1 MRYVAPSGLALR
13 MNPFYVGF
21 HPTLIYIAPLGLSF
35 DKRFGSTCISLQK
48 LTKTNTIMSGR
59 RPDFDGLKVQEFLT
73 KAQAM
78 AYTMHKSEESFD
90 TYIRPYV
97 HQYRGGN
104 CMLFYVPELRKR
116 MLQMVEIAPSPA
128 RNR

>member
-1 MRYVAPSGLALR
+1 MRALYVITLCGLEAVSSSRPLTPS
-13 MNPFYVGF
+13 
-21 HPTLIYIAPLGLSF
+21 PLCEGGGGVA
-35 DKRFGSTCISLQK
+35 KRTKNNNKHK

>member
-1 MRYVAPSGLALR
+1 
-13 MNPFYVGF
+13 
-21 HPTLIYIAPLGLSF
+21 
-35 DKRFGSTCISLQK
+35 
-48 LTKTNTIMSGR
+48 MSGR

-97 HQYRGGN
+97 HQYRGGQ